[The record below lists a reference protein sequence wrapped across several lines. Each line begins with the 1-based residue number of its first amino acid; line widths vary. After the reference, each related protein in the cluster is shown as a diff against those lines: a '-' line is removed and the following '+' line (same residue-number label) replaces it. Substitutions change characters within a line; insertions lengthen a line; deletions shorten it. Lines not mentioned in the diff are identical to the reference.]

1 MTEEEIIRN
10 QFASI
15 LNNLVNNKIA
25 PTGTAIL
32 SAQQPMILLFEKLIY
47 KINRQDTE
55 INKLNNVIDKL
66 VKRIKYDTEWFYS
79 ELDNKSEEEIKE
91 YFMKEDK

>member
-10 QFASI
+10 QFTSI

-47 KINRQDTE
+47 KINKQDTE
-55 INKLNNVIDKL
+55 INKLKQVNEQLK
-66 VKRIKYDTEWFYS
+66 S
-79 ELDNKSEEEIKE
+79 ELGYTRNYTGDHIPRI
-91 YFMKEDK
+91 D